1 MALGN
6 AESARPTGAGVAAPP
21 HAVSPRITA
30 PAKAPMIR
38 RDRISF
44 RVLRLFTSRLSLRDR
59 TVRFKGGRHHA
70 RSNWVDVYRAVAI
83 GRV

>member
-1 MALGN
+1 
-6 AESARPTGAGVAAPP
+6 
-21 HAVSPRITA
+21 
-30 PAKAPMIR
+30 MIR

-44 RVLRLFTSRLSLRDR
+44 RVFRFFTNGLSLRDPA
-59 TVRFKGGRHHA
+59 VPFKGGRHRA